1 MGVALT
7 SLQHSHYSD
16 TLCQFKDGALHDR
29 HDLSDDSYRMT
40 PTTKAYS
47 MKSDGWTQDLDHTL
61 LERALFENGLSFLQ
75 RAMHA
80 AAQEN
85 PDQQEM
91 THAAVDLAVAIEVLL
106 KARLVRE
113 HWALV
118 CVDIGKNTKS
128 DLRSGKAKTVSPEVA
143 VARLSGVAGVDLDVE
158 RVKSI
163 VDLRNR
169 AAHFTLETTPD
180 FALHATFGR
189 GLHFIHGL
197 IGAEFTRSPDRLVT
211 DTAFHF
217 LNEGRD
223 HLTRIDSYVR
233 ARLAEIEPDLLKATL
248 CLECPLCHQA
258 ALVVD
263 EAPEGEGGAL
273 CRFCSSGPHDEELAD
288 LYVENV
294 LNMSS
299 HVTIKDGGE
308 WPVHECFECGRE
320 SLVEGIRQ
328 LRPPPDA
335 ATDEQAGQPEPVF
348 AACFSCALT
357 RQGSQYVRCH
367 RCSRPSERE
376 LCPDCAHAVFG
387 GDGW

>member
-1 MGVALT
+1 MGVGVALT

-16 TLCQFKDGALHDR
+16 TLHQFKDGALHDR
-29 HDLSDDSYRMT
+29 PDLSDDSYRMT
-40 PTTKAYS
+40 PTTKAYP

-61 LERALFENGLSFLQ
+61 LERALFENGLSFLR

-118 CVDIGKNTKS
+118 CVDIGKNTKK

-163 VDLRNR
+163 ADLRNR

-197 IGAEFTRSPDRLVT
+197 IGAEFTRSPDSLVT
-211 DTAFHF
+211 DMAFHF
-217 LNEGRD
+217 LEESRD
-223 HLTRIDSYVR
+223 HLIQIDSYVR
-233 ARLAEIEPDLLKATL
+233 ARLNEIEPDLLKADL
-248 CLECPLCHQA
+248 CLRCPLCYQA
-258 ALVVD
+258 SLVVE
-263 EAPEGEGGAL
+263 EAVGAQ
-273 CRFCSSGPHDEELAD
+273 CRFCSTGPYDEELAE
-288 LYVENV
+288 LYLMHV
-294 LNMSS
+294 LFISS
-299 HVTIKDGGE
+299 QEVVKDGGE
-308 WPVHECFECGRE
+308 WPVHECFGCGSE
-320 SLVEGIRQ
+320 SFVEGVVQ
-328 LRPPPDA
+328 LRPLPAED
-335 ATDEQAGQPEPVF
+335 DEQEDHSERAY
-348 AACFSCALT
+348 AACFSCGLT
-357 RQGSQYVRCH
+357 RQRDQYTRCY
-367 RCSRPSERE
+367 RCSRLTEHD
-376 LCPDCAHAVFG
+376 LCSDCEQDLFAG
-387 GDGW
+387 PG